1 MNDFRAF
8 LGGFKIKY
16 RTQYNRE
23 LSASIVEAGGLAPP
37 QMALYDGVSIER
49 GEVVLYEGYL
59 KQLRETGE
67 TNLNLDATNLL
78 AYPTTKRLYHQL
90 INYPQE
96 VIPIMD
102 QVLRDIMVESVD
114 EEFEAAQNRLA
125 EGLIGEIELKQVEAE
140 VREVEN
146 RVFKVRPFAGER
158 TVNMRD
164 LNPGGES
171 GERPSGVATLSLC
184 LVTETYRRHRQARQ
198 RQGLGDPRD
207 PGYSGHDSRFVCVSA
222 ILHFVRKSSVCVVKG
237 VYSSSPQHS
246 SAAWCA
252 STRSRWTLIGVGSR
266 NPIDARAT
274 FATARA
280 RCL

>member
-125 EGLIGEIELKQVEAE
+125 EGLIGEIELKQIEAE

-171 GERPSGVATLSLC
+171 SEATRRDAAFSGKEIFV
-184 LVTETYRRHRQARQ
+184 
-198 RQGLGDPRD
+198 PRD
-207 PGYSGHDSRFVCVSA
+207 
-222 ILHFVRKSSVCVVKG
+222 
-237 VYSSSPQHS
+237 
-246 SAAWCA
+246 
-252 STRSRWTLIGVGSR
+252 
-266 NPIDARAT
+266 
-274 FATARA
+274 
-280 RCL
+280 